1 VTTPGAPAALP
12 PQGGAASGPAEPGP
26 RRLLGGAGIHWGAEA
41 LWQQLEPLLPGLS
54 VEVLPEVASTNTLLV
69 ERARADHAPCLLVAE
84 AQTAGRGR
92 LGRAW
97 VSAPGAS
104 LTFSIALPLAPRS
117 WSGLSLAVGLAVAD
131 ALDPAPATSPKIGLK
146 WPNDLWLRNRKLG
159 GILIETVV
167 RGNERI
173 VVAGIGLNLQ
183 PQAIDGT
190 ASLDEIDGGVDADA
204 PAVLARIAL
213 PLVRALLDFQAH
225 GFEAVAAAYARR
237 DVLRGHAVHTIA
249 GGVAAGVAA
258 DGGGGT
264 AEGVDGDGA
273 LCVRNAAGELHRVV
287 SGEVS
292 VRLAPTSSPASASGS
307 TAC

>member
-1 VTTPGAPAALP
+1 MAHT
-12 PQGGAASGPAEPGP
+12 
-26 RRLLGGAGIHWGAEA
+26 HWGAEA

-54 VEVLPEVASTNTLLV
+54 VEVLPEVGSTNTLLV
-69 ERARADHAPCLLVAE
+69 ERARADRAPCLLVAE

-104 LTFSIALPLAPRS
+104 LTFSLALPLAPRS

-131 ALDPAPATSPKIGLK
+131 ALDPVSDSPPKIGLK
-146 WPNDLWLRNRKLG
+146 WPNDLWLAGRKLG

-167 RGNERI
+167 HGSERI
-173 VVAGIGLNLQ
+173 VVAGIGLNLRR
-183 PQAIDGT
+183 QAIEGT
-190 ASLDEIDGGVDADA
+190 ASLDEIEAAAEA

-225 GFEAVAAAYARR
+225 GFEAVAAAYGRR
-237 DVLRGHAVHTIA
+237 DVLRGHVVHTT
-249 GGVAAGVAA
+249 AAGEAA
-258 DGGGGT
+258 GAGVGT

-273 LCVRNAAGELHRVV
+273 LCVRNVAGELHRVV

-292 VRLAPTSSPASASGS
+292 VRLASPVAPTSPSGAA
-307 TAC
+307 AC